1 VSAFPVIEDAF
12 TGEVHPHAAKFP
24 MLSAD
29 DFESL
34 CDSIARGGMRHA
46 ILIDQHGQLLDGRN
60 RLRACQELGIEPRF
74 EVVVTDDPEDEINAA
89 NVETKPLSTGQRAM
103 ARALA
108 LVAQEKRK
116 DGRWEDGSAQSVG
129 RKTAESEALRRC
141 GYILDR
147 NPMLANEV
155 LGGAVTLGEAYKD
168 TCDEQDK
175 ADKRLDQ
182 LETLA
187 AEAPDLHRRVTS
199 DTDPMPLDEVWAAY
213 LERTREERKRADD
226 FAALIA
232 KQNGD
237 VQAAFA
243 TLITLSHPENLQRVM
258 DNYRPLGKTWTAAEL
273 HQLADTLHTIADTW
287 SVT

>member
-1 VSAFPVIEDAF
+1 MSAFPVIEDAF

-155 LGGAVTLGEAYKD
+155 LGGDRRTTIRNLDANDLVRIIEVRQRNA
-168 TCDEQDK
+168 DK
-175 ADKRLDQ
+175 ANAALLIAEDAVARL
-182 LETLA
+182 LA
-187 AEAPDLHRRVTS
+187 ALGRYPSMDEA
-199 DTDPMPLDEVWAAY
+199 LDDGALLTESEEFEAA
-213 LERTREERKRADD
+213 
-226 FAALIA
+226 
-232 KQNGD
+232 
-237 VQAAFA
+237 
-243 TLITLSHPENLQRVM
+243 S
-258 DNYRPLGKTWTAAEL
+258 
-273 HQLADTLHTIADTW
+273 
-287 SVT
+287 

>member
-1 VSAFPVIEDAF
+1 MSVTF
-12 TGEVHPHAAKFP
+12 TGEIHPHAAKFP

-141 GYILDR
+141 EVITVGEHRRTTIRNLDANDLVRIIEVRQR
-147 NPMLANEV
+147 NA
-155 LGGAVTLGEAYKD
+155 
-168 TCDEQDK
+168 DK
-175 ADKRLDQ
+175 ANAALLIAEDAVARL
-182 LETLA
+182 LA
-187 AEAPDLHRRVTS
+187 ALGRYPSMDEA
-199 DTDPMPLDEVWAAY
+199 LDDGALLTESEEFEAA
-213 LERTREERKRADD
+213 
-226 FAALIA
+226 
-232 KQNGD
+232 
-237 VQAAFA
+237 
-243 TLITLSHPENLQRVM
+243 S
-258 DNYRPLGKTWTAAEL
+258 
-273 HQLADTLHTIADTW
+273 
-287 SVT
+287 